1 MNWCIDW
8 RECRDVIVV
17 VVVGDSC
24 SWDCGWRGC
33 VGAYPDSGWVGMM
46 AAKRCS
52 RTETLREI

>member
-8 RECRDVIVV
+8 RECRDVI
-17 VVVGDSC
+17 VVGDSC